1 MTQREWDAIFAATD
15 AELRATLVDR
25 KRTPLMSERWAAI
38 IGELRNRAEYR
49 AHCASMP
56 ARLPAQLDI
65 DGRAHDIAPAHERM
79 RLFEPAPNVPPGQ
92 STLDRHGILSV
103 VPPEHE

>member
-1 MTQREWDAIFAATD
+1 MDA
-15 AELRATLVDR
+15 
-25 KRTPLMSERWAAI
+25 MN
-38 IGELRNRAEYR
+38 G
-49 AHCASMP
+49 MP

-79 RLFEPAPNVPPGQ
+79 RLFEPAPNVPLGQ
-92 STLDRHGILSV
+92 STLDRHIRILSA